1 MTTATN
7 PRMRQGLVGLLLLCA
22 ALLAV
27 PSGAS
32 AFTSNPVWNCRA
44 SALYLSLA
52 GNNRV
57 EPLVANGNPSTA
69 NNKSADRAQCA
80 SEEAGADNLA
90 TPLGIPNSVVAAQS
104 ASAKTTITPELGR
117 AIDQTVT
124 STSRVEKLALPLGG
138 TTVILGVGAA
148 NSTATGSCV
157 NGAPK
162 LDGSSSMADLTLGG
176 VPISLNELLGGLQK
190 ILEPLGVLIDVK
202 FNEKVIVNG
211 SLFVR
216 AAHIKLLGSN
226 AATPLLDVVIAES
239 KVTADALTCDPNK
252 QVPGFDGKICPD
264 GSTYDAMTGFCIIPA
279 VVGGS
284 GIIVVGLP
292 FQGPS
297 GGRVIGLGEAIK
309 LYGKLECLRGS
320 GPKYAVVG
328 TNKSDRITGT
338 NGRDRILG
346 LGGNDSLDG
355 GRGADCID
363 GGKGSD
369 RMTGGIG
376 SDRLLGQTGNDT
388 MTGNLD
394 NDSMDGGAGND
405 KVNGGSGKDLLVGG
419 VGNDIIS
426 TGYNADTVRAGSG
439 NDVVNIAVQGP
450 SAKVDCG
457 TGRDK
462 IRLNQRERKTIK
474 GCEIQYM
481 LKDNVVVV
489 LK

>member
-1 MTTATN
+1 MTTATK
-7 PRMRQGLVGLLLLCA
+7 PRARQGLVGLLLLCA

-69 NNKSADRAQCA
+69 NNTSADRAQCA

-90 TPLGIPNSVVAAQS
+90 TPVGIPDTVLAAQT
-104 ASAKTTITPELGR
+104 ASAKTTIAPELGR

-124 STSRVEKLALPLGG
+124 STARVEKLALPLGG
-138 TTVILGVGAA
+138 TTVVLGVGAG
-148 NSTATGSCV
+148 NSTATGACV
-157 NGAPK
+157 GNVAK
-162 LDGSSSMADLTLGG
+162 LSGSSSMADLTLGG
-176 VPISLNELLGGLQK
+176 VPISLNELLGGLQQA
-190 ILEPLGVLIDVK
+190 LEPLGVLVDVR
-202 FNEKVIVNG
+202 FNEQVTVNG
-211 SLFVR
+211 ALFVR

-239 KVTADALTCDPNK
+239 KVTADALTCDPGK
-252 QVPGFDGKICPD
+252 QIPGIEGKVCPD
-264 GSTYDAMTGFCIIPA
+264 GSAYDAMTGFCVIPG

-284 GIIVVGLP
+284 GTIIVARP

-297 GGRVIGLGEAIK
+297 GGTVIGLGDAIK
-309 LYGKLECLRGS
+309 KYGNHACLRGP

-328 TNKSDRITGT
+328 TNRTDRITGT

-355 GRGADCID
+355 GRGADCLE
-363 GGKGSD
+363 GNTGSD

-376 SDRLLGQTGNDT
+376 SDRMLGDSGSDT

-394 NDSMDGGAGND
+394 NDSMDGGTGND
-405 KVNGGSGKDLLVGG
+405 KVNGGSGRDRLVGG
-419 VGNDIIS
+419 LGNDILS
-426 TGYNADTVRAGSG
+426 GGYGADTVRAGSG
-439 NDVVNIAVQGP
+439 NDVVNVSVQGP
-450 SAKVDCG
+450 SARVDCG

-474 GCEIQYM
+474 GCEVRYV
-481 LKDNVVVV
+481 LKDNTIRR
-489 LK
+489 